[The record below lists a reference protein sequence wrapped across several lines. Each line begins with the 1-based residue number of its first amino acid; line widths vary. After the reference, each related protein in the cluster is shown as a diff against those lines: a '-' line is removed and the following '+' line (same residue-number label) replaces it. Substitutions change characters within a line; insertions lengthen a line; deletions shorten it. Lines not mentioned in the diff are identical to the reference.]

1 VYRLLNPGRYVKR
14 LSNGTPPR
22 SNASFDSAN
31 SLSVAPGIEITI
43 RRRLTAF
50 VVFFLMLRRKACHFD
65 QNRFPVTYGVAIF
78 RREIA
83 SK

>member
-1 VYRLLNPGRYVKR
+1 LWC
-14 LSNGTPPR
+14 
-22 SNASFDSAN
+22 
-31 SLSVAPGIEITI
+31 
-43 RRRLTAF
+43 
-50 VVFFLMLRRKACHFD
+50 FFLMLRRKACHFD